1 MPVRVKMTLAFGH
14 EGGKTEDIFVDVY
27 EEWAP
32 LGAKRFLDL
41 VDDGYMD
48 GCKMY
53 RVVPGFMV
61 QWGINGDLAKY
72 NKWYAQK
79 IKDDP
84 VKKSNTRG
92 MLSFA
97 TSGPDA
103 RSCQIFINFA
113 DNGSLD
119 DQGFSPFAEIVDGG
133 MVHVDKIYDGY
144 GESEP
149 RGKGPNQGAL
159 KEQGETYLANFP
171 KLTMIAAAARA

>member
-1 MPVRVKMTLAFGH
+1 MTLAFGH
-14 EGGKTEDIFVDVY
+14 NNTTQEVMIDVHED
-27 EEWAP
+27 WAP
-32 LGAKRFLDL
+32 LGAKRFLEL
-41 VDDGYMD
+41 VDDQYMD

-61 QWGINGDLAKY
+61 QWGINGDLNKY

-103 RSCQIFINFA
+103 RSCQIFINFG
-113 DNGSLD
+113 DNNGLD
-119 DQGFSPFAEIVDGG
+119 EQGFSPFAEVVSGMEAVDQ
-133 MVHVDKIYDGY
+133 IYDGY

-149 RGKGPNQGAL
+149 RGKGPNQGTL
-159 KEQGETYLANFP
+159 KEQGEKYLQQFP
-171 KLTMIAAAARA
+171 KLTSIAQAVRV

>member
-1 MPVRVKMTLAFGH
+1 MAVRVKMSLYYGH
-14 EGGKTEDIFVDVY
+14 TEKTTEVVIDVY
-27 EEWAP
+27 PEWAP
-32 LGAKRFLDL
+32 LGAKRFLEL
-41 VDDGYMD
+41 VDDKYMD

-61 QWGINGDLAKY
+61 QWGINGDLTKY

-84 VKKSNTRG
+84 VKKSNQRG

-103 RSCQIFINFA
+103 RSCQIFINFG
-113 DNGSLD
+113 DNAGLD
-119 DQGFSPFAEIVDGG
+119 EQGFSPFAEVVSG
-133 MVHVDKIYDGY
+133 MEHVDAIYDGY

-159 KEQGETYLANFP
+159 KEQGEAYLKNFP
-171 KLTMIAAAARA
+171 KLTMIKEAVRA